1 MEGGVTRME
10 GEPRSQVGLLKFMG
24 AVRMILVS
32 LLVCNSS
39 SRESRP
45 WEIAGLKEDS
55 VQLHNSVPYLCF
67 SKWGR
72 EGWMSCSQVKTM
84 KILRDGVSS
93 LSTSGI

>member
-1 MEGGVTRME
+1 ME

-93 LSTSGI
+93 LSTLGI